1 MYGIN
6 RLSIVGW
13 SLVVTGLLL
22 VLWQTSNG
30 GRPEWLFNV
39 GLLLVVAGGVLRVYG
54 KFNRGKK

>member
-1 MYGIN
+1 VYGIN

-13 SLVVTGLLL
+13 SLVLIGILLIL
-22 VLWQTSNG
+22 ANTSNG

-39 GLLLVVAGGVLRVYG
+39 GILLMVAGSVLRVYG